1 MTMGKE
7 SDLEI
12 LEMVVREG
20 ADFGSLLNAMPLCII
35 AVMVGVWELVVEVGW
50 S

>member
-20 ADFGSLLNAMPLCII
+20 ADFGSLLNAMPLYII
-35 AVMVGVWELVVEVGW
+35 AFMV
-50 S
+50 

>member
-20 ADFGSLLNAMPLCII
+20 ADFGSLLNAMPY
-35 AVMVGVWELVVEVGW
+35 A
-50 S
+50 

>member
-20 ADFGSLLNAMPLCII
+20 ADFCSLLNAMPY
-35 AVMVGVWELVVEVGW
+35 A
-50 S
+50 